1 MEIIAFIIII
11 LILILA
17 IGILIMHNLSLNKKI
32 TEYNNTNQKIN
43 NLNVLQDFIN
53 TIGEEDT
60 VEQKINKINN
70 ILIERYEIKYSTI
83 VLYDGAEYTIKASN
97 VDQKHWDTLKSLH
110 NEEIFKESIK
120 RGSSKYITVEK
131 DDEVLPYLTMEF
143 ARAKSA
149 MFFPIYFDNIY
160 VGYWIIEGNKP
171 HEFDNVDITIL
182 EVIKNNIVAAI
193 KTVENQSTVE
203 NIARID
209 KLSGLKTSEY
219 LYGSAKKIINKYA
232 TSTVC
237 LFKITNLAL
246 INEKINRKVGNEIIT
261 KISDLIKN
269 NLAEEYFFVRYMGPK
284 FAIVFSGADE
294 EGVVSF
300 MENIKLQVE
309 NIKIALPKGHAVSP
323 RINVAITQYYKGTA
337 LDGVTKKLEEYLDDA
352 DENENNISCL

>member
-1 MEIIAFIIII
+1 MEIAFIIII

-17 IGILIMHNLSLNKKI
+17 IGILIMYNLSLGKKI
-32 TEYNNTNQKIN
+32 NDYSNTNQKIN

-60 VEQKINKINN
+60 VDQKINKINN

-83 VLYDGAEYTIKASN
+83 VLYDGAEYIIKASN

-110 NEEIFKESIK
+110 NEEIFKESIEK
-120 RGSSKYITVEK
+120 GSSKYITVENE
-131 DDEVLPYLTMEF
+131 DEILPYLKMEF

-160 VGYWIIEGNKP
+160 AGYWIIEGNKP

-193 KTVENQSTVE
+193 KTVENQSTIE

-209 KLSGLKTSEY
+209 KFSGLNTSEY
-219 LYGSAKKIINKYA
+219 LYGPAKKVINKYA

-237 LFKITNLAL
+237 LFKITNLEQ
-246 INEKINRKVGNEIIT
+246 INDKISRKVGNEIISEVS
-261 KISDLIKN
+261 KLVKN

-284 FAIVFSGADE
+284 FAIVFSGTDE
-294 EGVVSF
+294 DGVVNF
-300 MENIKLQVE
+300 MKNIKLQIE
-309 NIKIALPKGHAVSP
+309 NIKIALPKGHVVRP
-323 RINVAITQYYKGTA
+323 KINVAITQYYKGTA

-352 DENENNISCL
+352 ENNENNISCL